1 MLRIY
6 LITASLVAPLAA
18 CGSSQKT
25 VSRVDDAPPPT
36 EVRSVDAPRET
47 VEGELRDALLV
58 LRRVHFAYDS
68 ARLEPAAQKAL
79 AAAAEPLKRHPEVHL
94 FIDGHADV
102 RGPSDYNRVLGERR
116 AVAVAE
122 ALARLGVDKHRLH
135 VNSFGKDKL
144 LVGGRGMIAHAT
156 NRRVDFR
163 LMRGDIN
170 LVLEEGVL
178 FDDRG
183 RLLDGRTADG
193 PEP

>member
-18 CGSSQKT
+18 CASSQKT
-25 VSRVDDAPPPT
+25 ASRDEAPPPT
-36 EVRSVDAPRET
+36 EVRTVETPRET
-47 VEGELRDALLV
+47 IAGELRDALLV

-68 ARLEPAAQKAL
+68 ARLEPAAHKAL
-79 AAAAEPLKRHPEVHL
+79 AAAAEPLMRHPDVHL
-94 FIDGHADV
+94 YIDGHADV
-102 RGPSDYNRVLGERR
+102 RGPSDYNRILGERR
-116 AVAVAE
+116 AAAVAE
-122 ALARLGVDKHRLH
+122 ALARLGIDKQRLH

-144 LVGGRGMIAHAT
+144 LVGGGGVIAHAT

-163 LMRGDIN
+163 LMRGQVD

-183 RLLDGRTADG
+183 RLLDGRTAG
-193 PEP
+193 EP